1 MDPVLI
7 LVFIL
12 VSLFIYIPII
22 YIVYI
27 TLVYTFW
34 PRVKTAWLAQVS
46 QLRNMYIQFTNTK
59 YSSVNSVLE

>member
-1 MDPVLI
+1 MDPVWI

-12 VSLFIYIPII
+12 VFIFIYIPII
-22 YIVYI
+22 
-27 TLVYTFW
+27 LVYSFW

>member
-1 MDPVLI
+1 MDPVSI

-12 VSLFIYIPII
+12 VFIFIYIPII
-22 YIVYI
+22 
-27 TLVYTFW
+27 LVYSFW
-34 PRVKTAWLAQVS
+34 PRVKTAWLAKVS